1 MHVAVDAF
9 LTIAISVASI
19 AGLITDDHLLSSRP
33 IYRSRLPRCA
43 PSFASGHGITFYDAP
58 CFARRVHGARYVDR
72 VRFIGPAL
80 VVAPPLALASLR
92 EICASINR
100 ITLLIFS
107 IDTFCAHKKCSRRLY

>member
-19 AGLITDDHLLSSRP
+19 AGLITDDHLPSSRP
-33 IYRSRLPRCA
+33 IIAQGCRAALRRLPA
-43 PSFASGHGITFYDAP
+43 AMASRFMM
-58 CFARRVHGARYVDR
+58 RRVHGARYVDR

-80 VVAPPLALASLR
+80 VVATPLALASLR
-92 EICASINR
+92 EICTSINR